1 MNALFTPWIN
11 LPLWAVWHRELPV
24 EHLTLEDK
32 PLAEVVMQVAPEATP
47 PEGFPYGLHL
57 RQTPDGVE
65 VAPAAR
71 NWRNPRGEIG
81 GGWVA
86 WQNALIDD
94 PKRQCY
100 DVIDAAAPVQ
110 WVLAAVYAQPDTP
123 DTPDTAP
130 TRLALEFQARTLNPP
145 TLTRPPAQLAPR
157 FLAFPQ
163 ASTLR
168 DGGTFVLTRAA
179 LPDAAHWRGA
189 VPPWA
194 GHFMRSGN
202 VELAELVQRLAP
214 VFPYPSA
221 APRQDFRIEEDWAK
235 REAQRRRWME
245 TVCLPYWQRLAPAYA
260 AALAERWGQDSG
272 RLQVVVEDWPE
283 DFDSQQQAL
292 TQLLVTSKLCQSW
305 RNLAQWQLAQRTL
318 YTDGMNRVGDALQ
331 QEHRECAR
339 PLAEIPL
346 YWGFIR
352 ATCQQLICLPV
363 AHHQAMHNNNARYDP
378 ATVDET
384 TASRLAHRVARLFNA
399 PPTLPPDEWAKAPSR
414 DGSIVWATS
423 PGSLTS
429 DGPSNHGMTD
439 RLHDDYGRPRPTN
452 YHGEGNTPTWRFDG
466 FCGQLRVTLENG
478 EDWYVTVLAPSHFVG
493 WLLRLPESALGK

>member
-1 MNALFTPWIN
+1 MNALFTPWLN
-11 LPLWAVWHRELPV
+11 LSLWAVWHRVLPV
-24 EHLTLEDK
+24 EPITLEDK
-32 PLAEVVMQVAPEATP
+32 PLAEVVMQVAPDATP
-47 PEGFPYGLHL
+47 LDGFPYGLHL

-71 NWRNPRGEIG
+71 SWRNARGEIG
-81 GGWVA
+81 LGWVA

-94 PKRQCY
+94 PERQCK

-123 DTPDTAP
+123 DTAP
-130 TRLALEFQARTLNPP
+130 TRLALEIQARTLHPP
-145 TLTRPPAQLAPR
+145 TPAEVAPR

-168 DGGTFVLTRAA
+168 DGGMFELTRAA

-194 GHFMRSGN
+194 GHFSRSVN
-202 VELAELVQRLAP
+202 AELAALVQRLAP
-214 VFPYPSA
+214 VFPHPGA
-221 APRQDFRIEEDWAK
+221 APRPNLQIEEDWTE
-235 REAQRRRWME
+235 REAQRRQWME
-245 TVCLPYWQRLAPAYA
+245 TIYLPYWQRLAPAYA
-260 AALAERWGQDSG
+260 AALAEPWGQDSG
-272 RLQVVVEDWPE
+272 RLKVVVEDWPE

-292 TQLLVTSKLCQSW
+292 TQLLVTSKLRQSW
-305 RNLAQWQLAQRTL
+305 RSQAQWRLAQRTL
-318 YTDGMNRVGDALQ
+318 YTDGMRRVSAALE
-331 QEHRECAR
+331 QEHHECAR

-363 AHHQAMHNNNARYDP
+363 AQHQAMHNNNARYDP
-378 ATVDET
+378 ATVDEA

-399 PPTLPPDEWAKAPSR
+399 PPTLPPDDWAYTPSR
-414 DGSIVWATS
+414 DGSIIWATS

-439 RLHDDYGRPRPTN
+439 RLLDDYGRPRPAT

-466 FCGQLRVTLENG
+466 FCGQLRVTLESG

-493 WLLRLPESALGK
+493 ALLRLPQTA

>member
-1 MNALFTPWIN
+1 MNTLFTPWLN
-11 LPLWAVWHRELPV
+11 LPLWAVWHRVLPV
-24 EHLTLEDK
+24 EPITLDDK
-32 PLAEVVMQVAPEATP
+32 PLAEVVLQVAPDATSP
-47 PEGFPYGLHL
+47 DGFPYGLHL
-57 RQTPDGVE
+57 RQTPDGVV

-71 NWRNPRGEIG
+71 NWRNARGEIG
-81 GGWVA
+81 LGWVA

-94 PKRQCY
+94 PERQCK

-123 DTPDTAP
+123 DTPDTVP
-130 TRLALEFQARTLNPP
+130 TRLALEIQARTLHPP
-145 TLTRPPAQLAPR
+145 TPAEIAPR

-168 DGGTFVLTRAA
+168 DGGMFELTRVA

-194 GHFMRSGN
+194 GHFTRSGN
-202 VELAELVQRLAP
+202 AELAELVQRLAP
-214 VFPYPSA
+214 VFPYPDA
-221 APRQDFRIEEDWAK
+221 VPRQNLQIEEDWAK
-235 REAQRRRWME
+235 REAQRRQWME
-245 TVCLPYWQRLAPAYA
+245 TICLPYWQRLAPAYA
-260 AALAERWGQDSG
+260 AALAEPWGQDSG
-272 RLQVVVEDWPE
+272 RLKVVVEDWPE

-305 RNLAQWQLAQRTL
+305 RSFAQWQLAQRT
-318 YTDGMNRVGDALQ
+318 YFTDGMRRVSDALQ

-352 ATCQQLICLPV
+352 ASCQQLICLPV
-363 AHHQAMHNNNARYDP
+363 AQQQALYDDNARYDP
-378 ATVDET
+378 ATVDEA

-399 PPTLPPDEWAKAPSR
+399 PPTLPSSEWAQTPSR
-414 DGSIVWATS
+414 NGSIIWATS
-423 PGSLTS
+423 PGNLTGS
-429 DGPSNHGMTD
+429 IDSHGMTD
-439 RLHDDYGRPRPTN
+439 RLLDDYGRPHPTN

-466 FCGQLRVTLENG
+466 FCGQLRVTLESG

-493 WLLRLPESALGK
+493 WLLRLPESA